1 MTTGVRTDPL
11 TAAGT
16 DAPVETIRSRRLELV
31 SMTVI
36 AMRAL
41 QERNLDLASSEATA
55 TVPEGLAEDL
65 DDFLRYR
72 LTQVEADPSIRQ
84 WLGRFIVLTDDSGE
98 RRVIGTLGFHGPPD
112 DLGRLEVGY
121 RVEAPYRRQGFARES
136 VRALFDWALSA
147 HGVHR
152 FIASISPT
160 NKASLQLAASFG
172 FTATGSHIDEI
183 DGLEIEFETD
193 WPPATARGA

>member
-1 MTTGVRTDPL
+1 M

-16 DAPVETIRSRRLELV
+16 DAPVETIRSPRLELV
-31 SMTVI
+31 SMTLT

-41 QERNLDLASSEATA
+41 QERNLDVASREATA
-55 TVPEGLAEDL
+55 TVPDGLAEDL

-72 LTQVEADPSIRQ
+72 LAQVEADPSIRQ
-84 WLGRFIVLTDDSGE
+84 WLGRFMVLTDEAGE

-121 RVEAPYRRQGFARES
+121 RVEARYRRQGYARES
-136 VRALFDWALSA
+136 VQALFDWAVSA

-160 NKASLQLAASFG
+160 NGPSLQLAAGFG
-172 FTATGSHIDEI
+172 FVRTGSHIDEI
-183 DGLEIEFETD
+183 DGLELELETD
-193 WPPATARGA
+193 WPPRS

>member
-1 MTTGVRTDPL
+1 MPTDPV

-16 DAPVETIRSRRLELV
+16 DAPVETIRSPRLELV
-31 SMTVI
+31 SMTLT

-41 QERNLDLASSEATA
+41 QERNLDVASREATA
-55 TVPEGLAEDL
+55 TVPDGLAEDL

-72 LTQVEADPSIRQ
+72 LAQVEADPSIRQ
-84 WLGRFIVLTDDSGE
+84 WLGRFMVLTDEAGE

-121 RVEAPYRRQGFARES
+121 RVEARYRRQGYARES
-136 VRALFDWALSA
+136 VQALFDWAVSA

-160 NKASLQLAASFG
+160 NGPSLQLAAGFG
-172 FTATGSHIDEI
+172 FVRTGSHIDEI
-183 DGLEIEFETD
+183 DGLELELETD
-193 WPPATARGA
+193 WPPRS